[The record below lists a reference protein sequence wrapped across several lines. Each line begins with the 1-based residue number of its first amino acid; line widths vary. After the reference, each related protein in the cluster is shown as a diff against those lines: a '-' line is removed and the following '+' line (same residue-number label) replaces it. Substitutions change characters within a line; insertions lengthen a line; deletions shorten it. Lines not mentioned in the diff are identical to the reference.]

1 MAAEGSGQGLRP
13 IAVRELC
20 AFTARRGD
28 LDLRFTPAP
37 TAQEGI
43 EGHAAVRLRRGA
55 GYVQE
60 LRLEGACRSLWIR
73 GRADGLE
80 ADPLVLEEI
89 KTHRGPVES
98 IPDNHRALHWA
109 QLKLYGA
116 QLCLDRQLATL
127 ALRLVYFHVDS
138 GQETRLESAATAEEL
153 LAFRDDHAAR
163 FETWARAE
171 AAHRER
177 RDVALKALR
186 FPHADFHRGQRLLAE
201 AVYRGLARGGTLMA
215 QAPTG
220 IGKSIGTLFP
230 ALKAL
235 GEGHVDKLFFLTAK
249 SSGRRAALSAL
260 ESLRAGDAPLPLR
273 HLELVARDKACVHP
287 DKACHGD
294 SCPRAKGFFDRLPAA
309 REAAVAQGALD
320 HAAVQAVAEAHTVC
334 PYYLAQELVRWAD
347 VVIGDVNY
355 YFDAHALLPALTAV
369 NDWRVA
375 VLVDEAH
382 NLVERARGMYSAEL
396 RADAVPRLPPRSDRR
411 VSRALTKLRGAWKA
425 LALEHAAD
433 YTTLSAP
440 PPALMA
446 ALQEL
451 VSSLGK
457 LFAEQPAAAPPA
469 LLQTHFDALAF
480 LERAETLDTHSLCDL
495 ERADGSLRLTLRN
508 VLPAPFL
515 APRFAAAKA
524 AVLFSATLHPA
535 EYFQTLLGLPETT
548 RRLDVPSPFAAGQLQ
563 VRVARAIS
571 TRYRDRAASLDALV
585 ATLAAQCA
593 ERPGNYLAF
602 FSSYA
607 YLQQAETLLRARH
620 PGLSLLVQTRAMRES
635 DQAAFLERFSPTGR
649 ELGLA
654 VLGGA
659 FAEGIDLPGQRLVGV
674 FVATLGLPQVNA
686 VQEAKRQR
694 LEQLF
699 GAHRGYDYAY
709 LHPGLQKV
717 VQAAGRVIR
726 TPEDRGVIWLM
737 DDRYARK
744 DVRQLLP
751 GWWPAAIG

>member
-1 MAAEGSGQGLRP
+1 MEARQGLRP

-37 TAQEGI
+37 SAQEGI

-80 ADPLVLEEI
+80 TDPLVIEEI

-98 IPDNHRALHWA
+98 IPDHHRKLHWA

-116 QLCLDRQLATL
+116 QLCLDCALPAL
-127 ALRLVYFHVDS
+127 ALRLVYFHIDT
-138 GQETRLESAATAEEL
+138 GRETRLEKQASTEEL
-153 LAFRDDHAAR
+153 LAFRDEHAER
-163 FETWARAE
+163 FETWALAE
-171 AAHRER
+171 AAHRGR
-177 RDVALKALR
+177 RDAALKALR

-201 AVYRGLARGGTLMA
+201 AVYRGIARGETVMA

-249 SSGRRAALSAL
+249 SSGRRAALAAL
-260 ESLRAGDAPLPLR
+260 DSLRPDDAPIHLR

-309 REAAVAQGALD
+309 REAAVARGALD
-320 HAAVQAVAEAHTVC
+320 HAAVQSVAESHTVC

-369 NDWRVA
+369 NEWRVA

-411 VSRALTKLRGAWKA
+411 VSRALTKLRGVWKA

-433 YTTLSAP
+433 YTTLDR
-440 PPALMA
+440 PPAPLMA
-446 ALQEL
+446 ALREL
-451 VSSLGK
+451 VAALDK
-457 LFAEQPAAAPPA
+457 LFAEHPVAAPPA
-469 LLQTHFDALAF
+469 LLQTCFDALAF
-480 LERAETLDTHSLCDL
+480 LERAETLGTHSLCDL
-495 ERADGSLRLTLRN
+495 ERGDGVLKLTLRN

-535 EYFQTLLGLPETT
+535 DYFQTLLGLPEGT
-548 RRLDVPSPFAAGQLQ
+548 RRLDVPSPFSATQLD
-563 VRVARAIS
+563 VHVAHTIS
-571 TRYRDRAASLDALV
+571 TRYRDREASIDAV
-585 ATLAAQCA
+585 VETLAAQCA
-593 ERPGNYLAF
+593 DRPGNYLAF

-607 YLQQAETLLRARH
+607 YLQQVEALLRTRH
-620 PGLSLLVQTRAMRES
+620 PDLSLLAQTRAMRES
-635 DQAAFLERFSPTGR
+635 DQAAFLERFSATGR

-659 FAEGIDLPGQRLVGV
+659 FAEGIDLPGRRLVGV
-674 FVATLGLPQVNA
+674 FVATLGLPQVNP
-686 VQEAKRQR
+686 VQEARRQR

-699 GAHRGYDYAY
+699 GTHRGYDYAY

-726 TPEDRGVIWLM
+726 TPQDRGVIWLM

-751 GWWPAAIG
+751 AWWPAPIG